1 MAQSATATSPAP
13 QLIRGLGLFDAS
25 TLIVGSVIGSGI
37 FVAPSIMA
45 GYVQSPTLLLGLWL
59 IGGALTLFGALAYGE
74 LAAAMPR
81 AGGQYVFLNEA
92 FSPVWGFLYGWT
104 FLTAINTGFVAAVAV
119 AFAKYLGVFLP
130 GISEDAVLFALGRFR
145 FTTAQ
150 AAGLVVIAAVTA
162 INVRG
167 LRAGALVQNVFTI
180 AKVSGVAA
188 LVILALASG
197 HGTLANLRPTGG
209 PTLGPEGLKLGLF
222 AAMAVAMSKALFAYD
237 AWNSITFAA
246 EEVKDPEKNLPR
258 SLLLGTVGVTLVYCT
273 AVAIYLYMVPI
284 SQMFQVKDN
293 RIAAEAAS
301 RALGAPGAAFIAGA
315 ILIST
320 FGCVNGLTLAGARV
334 VYAMAR
340 DRLFFRSTG
349 TLNERHVPGVALWI
363 QGAWTALLILP
374 RTRLRD
380 ASGNTIIDPATGLGT
395 YGNVYSDLL
404 NYVIFAALAFYV
416 LTIAGIFVLRRKR
429 PDAERPYRAFGYPI
443 VPALYMIAATIILL
457 VLIVY
462 ETQTTGPGLL
472 IVLTGAPVY
481 FLWRKLA
488 GPPRDALPTS
498 RSG

>member
-1 MAQSATATSPAP
+1 MATSPAATP
-13 QLIRGLGLFDAS
+13 STPRLVRGLGLLDAT

-45 GYVQSPTLLLGLWL
+45 GYVQSPPLLLALWL

-74 LAAAMPR
+74 LAAALPR

-92 FSPVWGFLYGWT
+92 FSPLWGFLYGWT
-104 FLTAINTGFVAAVAV
+104 FLVAINTGFVAAVAV

-188 LVILALASG
+188 LMILALASG
-197 HGTLANLRPTGG
+197 HGALGNLRPPGG
-209 PTLGPEGLKLGLF
+209 LTLGPEGLKLGLF

-246 EEVKDPEKNLPR
+246 EEVKEPEKNLPR

-284 SQMFQVKDN
+284 SEMFQVKDN

-301 RALGAPGAAFIAGA
+301 RALGPPGAAFIAGA
-315 ILIST
+315 ILVST

-340 DRLFFRSTG
+340 DGLFFSFAAAVHPRFLTPARAVV
-349 TLNERHVPGVALWI
+349 LHGVVA
-363 QGAWTALLILP
+363 ALLTL
-374 RTRLRD
+374 
-380 ASGNTIIDPATGLGT
+380 SGT
-395 YGNVYSDLL
+395 YSDLITL
-404 NYVIFAALAFYV
+404 SAFSSLLFNV
-416 LTIAGIFVLRRKR
+416 LTVIGLFVLRRTR
-429 PDAERPYRAFGYPI
+429 ADLHRPYRAWGYP
-443 VPALYMIAATIILL
+443 VLPALYVLVATFFLVYILIGDPRNSGRGL
-457 VLIVY
+457 VLTAV
-462 ETQTTGPGLL
+462 GLPFYL
-472 IVLTGAPVY
+472 YWKGKQDRPASLT
-481 FLWRKLA
+481 
-488 GPPRDALPTS
+488 
-498 RSG
+498 

>member
-1 MAQSATATSPAP
+1 LAQSAKATTPAA
-13 QLIRGLGLFDAS
+13 QLVRGLGLFDAS

-74 LAAAMPR
+74 LAAALPR

-92 FSPVWGFLYGWT
+92 FSPLWGFLYGWT
-104 FLTAINTGFVAAVAV
+104 FLVAINTGFVAAVAV

-167 LRAGALVQNVFTI
+167 LRTGAFVQNVFTI

-197 HGTLANLRPTGG
+197 KGSLGNLEGTGG
-209 PTLGPEGLKLGLF
+209 PILGPEGVKLGLF

-246 EEVKDPEKNLPR
+246 EEVKDPERKLPR
-258 SLLLGTVGVTLVYCT
+258 SLLLGTVGVTVVYCT

-284 SQMFQVKDN
+284 GEMFAVKDN

-301 RALGAPGAAFIAGA
+301 RALGPAGVAFIAGA

-340 DRLFFRSTG
+340 DRLFFPSAAVVHARFRTPARALWLHGLVAALLTLTG
-349 TLNERHVPGVALWI
+349 T
-363 QGAWTALLILP
+363 
-374 RTRLRD
+374 
-380 ASGNTIIDPATGLGT
+380 
-395 YGNVYSDLL
+395 YSDLITL
-404 NYVIFAALAFYV
+404 SAFSSLLFNI
-416 LTIAGIFVLRRKR
+416 LTVVGLFVLRRTQ
-429 PDAERPYRAFGYPI
+429 PDLPRPYRAWGYP
-443 VPALYMIAATIILL
+443 VLPALYVLVAAFFLVYILIGDPRNSGL
-457 VLIVY
+457 
-462 ETQTTGPGLL
+462 GLL
-472 IVLTGAPVY
+472 LTAAGVPAY
-481 FLWRKLA
+481 LYWR
-488 GPPRDALPTS
+488 GS
-498 RSG
+498 RQSRLR